1 VKYAFIASMRREYRV
16 RTLCRVLQVSASG
29 YYAWRTRP
37 TSLSAQK
44 NDQLV
49 IEIKRVHEEAKKA
62 YGSEKTWKALTIQGI
77 ACGKHKVARL
87 RRLNGIESKRRRR
100 FKITTKSKTTKAIAP
115 NHLNQCFQVDRP
127 NQVWVGEVTFIATRA
142 GWLYLAI
149 VLDLFARKIVGWSM
163 SNKNNT
169 PLVLNA
175 LEMALLRCRPKAE
188 VLHHT
193 DRGSTYGSDEYQ
205 TKLLAHGLKPSM
217 SRKGNCYDNAVAE
230 SFFSTIKNELIF
242 DKSFVTREDARQEI
256 FEYIEIFYNRQRLHQ
271 TLNYL
276 TPEQA
281 EKKLIAA

>member
-1 VKYAFIASMRREYRV
+1 MKYAFITSLRDEYGV
-16 RTLCRVLQVSASG
+16 RKLCRVLQVSASS
-29 YYAWRTRP
+29 YYAWNMRP
-37 TSLSAQK
+37 LSQSRQS
-44 NDQLV
+44 DEQLLV
-49 IEIKRVHEEAKKA
+49 EIKRIHEESKNT

-100 FKITTKSKTTKAIAP
+100 FKVTTGSKTTKAIAP
-115 NHLNQCFQVDRP
+115 NHLNQCFYVCRP
-127 NQVWVGEVTFIATRA
+127 NQVWVGDVTFIATRA

-149 VLDLFARKIVGWSM
+149 LLDLYARKIVGWSM
-163 SNKNNT
+163 SKNNNT
-169 PLVLNA
+169 QLVLNA
-175 LEMALLRCRPKAE
+175 LDMALLRRRPKAE

-193 DRGSTYGSDEYQ
+193 DRGSIYASDGYR
-205 TKLLAHGLKPSM
+205 TKLFSRGLKPSM

-242 DKSFVTREDARQEI
+242 DKSFVTREDARKEI

-271 TLNYL
+271 TLNYQ

-281 EKKLIAA
+281 EKMMVAA

>member
-1 VKYAFIASMRREYRV
+1 VKYAFIAIMRREYRV
-16 RTLCRVLQVSASG
+16 RKLCRVLQVSASG

-37 TSLSAQK
+37 ASLSAQK

-49 IEIKRVHEEAKKA
+49 IEIKRVHEETKKA

-77 ACGKHKVARL
+77 SCGKHKVARL

-100 FKITTKSKTTKAIAP
+100 FKVTTESKTTKAIAP
-115 NHLNQCFQVDRP
+115 NHLNQCFQVGHP
-127 NQVWVGEVTFIATRA
+127 NQVWVGDVTFIATRA

-163 SNKNNT
+163 SKKNNT

-175 LEMALLRCRPKAE
+175 LDMALLRRRPKTE

-205 TKLLAHGLKPSM
+205 AKLFMHGLKPSM

>member
-1 VKYAFIASMRREYRV
+1 MKYAFITSLRDEYGV
-16 RTLCRVLQVSASG
+16 RKLCRVLQVSASS
-29 YYAWRTRP
+29 YYAWNMRP
-37 TSLSAQK
+37 LSQSRQS
-44 NDQLV
+44 DEQLLV
-49 IEIKRVHEEAKKA
+49 EIKRIHEESKNT

-100 FKITTKSKTTKAIAP
+100 FKVTTGSKTTKAIAP
-115 NHLNQCFQVDRP
+115 NHLNQCFYVCRP
-127 NQVWVGEVTFIATRA
+127 NQVWVGDVTFIATRA

-149 VLDLFARKIVGWSM
+149 LLDLYARKIVGWSM
-163 SNKNNT
+163 SKNNNT
-169 PLVLNA
+169 QLVLNA
-175 LEMALLRCRPKAE
+175 LDMTLLRRRPRAE

-205 TKLLAHGLKPSM
+205 TKLFTHGLKPSM

-242 DKSFVTREDARQEI
+242 DKSFVTREDARKEI

-271 TLNYL
+271 TLNYQ

-281 EKKLIAA
+281 EKMMVAA

>member
-1 VKYAFIASMRREYRV
+1 MKYAFITNMSSNYRV
-16 RTLCRVLQVSASG
+16 RKLCRVLQVSASG
-29 YYAWRTRP
+29 YYAWSTRP
-37 TSLSAQK
+37 PSPRAQ
-44 NDQLV
+44 NDEYLLA
-49 IEIKRVHEEAKKA
+49 EIKRVHEESKNT
-62 YGSEKTWKALTIQGI
+62 YGSEKTWKALNSQGI
-77 ACGKHKVARL
+77 VCGKHKVARL

-100 FKITTKSKTTKAIAP
+100 FKVTTESKTTKAIAP
-115 NHLNQCFQVDRP
+115 NHLNQCFHVCRP
-127 NQVWVGEVTFIATRA
+127 DQVWVGDVTFIATRA

-163 SNKNNT
+163 SKKNNT
-169 PLVLNA
+169 QLVLNA
-175 LEMALLRCRPKAE
+175 LDMALLRRRPKAE

-205 TKLLAHGLKPSM
+205 TKLFSRGLKQSM

-242 DKSFVTREDARQEI
+242 DKSFVTREDARKEI

-271 TLNYL
+271 TLNYQ

-281 EKKLIAA
+281 EKTIVAA